1 MGSGAVH
8 EVFLPVALST
18 GSTGLGHG
26 FGYRVHGVFLTN
38 TTDYRHKGGHKH
50 MKSFTDMKNY
60 DCVDALF
67 AVESLIIPAIIIRTR
82 KAETE

>member
-1 MGSGAVH
+1 
-8 EVFLPVALST
+8 
-18 GSTGLGHG
+18 
-26 FGYRVHGVFLTN
+26 
-38 TTDYRHKGGHKH
+38 